1 MSDRPKILW
10 SADAVAR
17 TGFARVTE
25 NLIYRLKEQ
34 YEIVLLANNW
44 WGDSCET
51 QKDFKM
57 YPSSNRFQ
65 TEPYGVQRIRE
76 IVEKEKPDLVYVNN
90 DVYIVNQLYEQI
102 KDLHK
107 EGRFKFVGYVPMDSY
122 EWSDALHQANDWD
135 SLVLYTEFG
144 AREFF
149 KAGYKKE
156 ITVIPHG
163 ITADQFYP
171 MNKKKCRK
179 KLGLN
184 PDDFIVL
191 NANRNQARKRIDIT
205 IEGFAKFAVGKD
217 DVKLYLHMGR
227 KDQGWDVMNLFGQEM
242 RRQGL
247 DPNNRIIMTTDTAG
261 PPAVDLD
268 MLRTIYNACDVG
280 VNTCKGEGHGLV
292 NHEHAAC
299 ERAQI
304 VPDHT
309 SCKEIFE
316 GACPLIRTQFVDVD
330 PNLNRRMPCP
340 SADHLAELL
349 TMLYEDR
356 DMLDNVAEQCY
367 VRATDEMYQWDV
379 IAEQF
384 REVFQETLASLP
396 EDE

>member
-1 MSDRPKILW
+1 
-10 SADAVAR
+10 
-17 TGFARVTE
+17 
-25 NLIYRLKEQ
+25 
-34 YEIVLLANNW
+34 
-44 WGDSCET
+44 
-51 QKDFKM
+51 
-57 YPSSNRFQ
+57 
-65 TEPYGVQRIRE
+65 
-76 IVEKEKPDLVYVNN
+76 
-90 DVYIVNQLYEQI
+90 
-102 KDLHK
+102 
-107 EGRFKFVGYVPMDSY
+107 
-122 EWSDALHQANDWD
+122 
-135 SLVLYTEFG
+135 
-144 AREFF
+144 
-149 KAGYKKE
+149 
-156 ITVIPHG
+156 
-163 ITADQFYP
+163 
-171 MNKKKCRK
+171 
-179 KLGLN
+179 
-184 PDDFIVL
+184 
-191 NANRNQARKRIDIT
+191 
-205 IEGFAKFAVGKD
+205 
-217 DVKLYLHMGR
+217 
-227 KDQGWDVMNLFGQEM
+227 MNLFGQEM

-384 REVFQETLASLP
+384 RGGVP
-396 EDE
+396 R